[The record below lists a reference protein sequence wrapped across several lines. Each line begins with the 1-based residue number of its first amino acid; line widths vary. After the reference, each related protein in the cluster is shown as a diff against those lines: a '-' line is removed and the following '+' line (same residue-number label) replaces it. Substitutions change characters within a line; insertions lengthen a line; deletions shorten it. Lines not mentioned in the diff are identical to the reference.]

1 MQGREEE
8 GLTGRFPVTDLA
20 GVEMYSRLIYDWSP
34 QTRKSCLRKLMGE
47 LFVVLEKSL
56 D

>member
-1 MQGREEE
+1 M
-8 GLTGRFPVTDLA
+8 TGP
-20 GVEMYSRLIYDWSP
+20 P

-56 D
+56 VINHGALFDSRFHQRLD